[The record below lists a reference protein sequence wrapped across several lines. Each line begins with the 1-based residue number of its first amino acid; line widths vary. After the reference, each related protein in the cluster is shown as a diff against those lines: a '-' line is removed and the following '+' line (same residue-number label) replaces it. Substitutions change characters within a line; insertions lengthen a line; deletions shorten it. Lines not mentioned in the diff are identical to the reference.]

1 MHAAGTPKGRGT
13 AAGRHPIESA
23 AALLKELRPLALVQ
37 EVPGAMSATAGTADQ
52 QLQHCPRYTMH
63 NLVREIAADLLYSS
77 REQRLGS
84 YTAFIEF
91 ILVQGEALHSCRMGE
106 DQEAFIQLLSNE
118 QMNMAEVA
126 RVLLKLS
133 AEVVMV
139 PQTLRSCER
148 LADNLFACGMWQLAV
163 PLLHVVVRLQERA
176 LGPNCLLSCRTSLA
190 FQLMRV
196 GKVQEAEALGQKML
210 ALTEQAYGA
219 NNAQTLRAQ
228 LNLAEIEVCRG
239 EVQRAEALCREVLS
253 ACHEELGPGI
263 VLSAQLL
270 LGACL
275 CRRGALK
282 GAKEGIGQVCLLDL
296 AGVDERDYQIVF
308 ASRAHL
314 VCALR
319 RSGDLEA
326 AENMQ
331 RELLSAME
339 HAFGNQA
346 GNRLDVN
353 IAKVRLAAILA
364 VAGKLK
370 EASQCMRQALKR
382 RELLLGQLMP
392 GRIEDAHMRASLGA
406 MLARCADTELADI
419 MLRWAVGPY
428 ADELG
433 PAHPEALK
441 ARQKMAMVLQMCG
454 SWKKRSTQHA

>member
-1 MHAAGTPKGRGT
+1 MRAAGTPKGRGT
-13 AAGRHPIESA
+13 AASEDATKSA

-37 EVPGAMSATAGTADQ
+37 EVPGAVSGMAGTADQ
-52 QLQHCPRYTMH
+52 LARPCPRYIMH
-63 NLVREIAADLLYSS
+63 NLVREIASELLQSS
-77 REQRLGS
+77 REQRLGT

-91 ILVQGEALHSCRMGE
+91 MLAQGGALQSCRMDE
-106 DQEAFIQLLSNE
+106 DQAAFIQLLSKE

-133 AEVVMV
+133 AEVVVV

-163 PLLHVVVRLQERA
+163 PLLHVIVRLQEKA

-196 GKVQEAEALGQKML
+196 GKVHEAEALGQKML
-210 ALTEQAYGA
+210 ALTEQAYGS
-219 NNAQTLRAQ
+219 NDAQTLRAR

-253 ACHEELGPGI
+253 ACHEELGPGT

-275 CRRGALK
+275 CRRGALM
-282 GAKEGIGQVCLLDL
+282 GAKEGIGQYLLDL
-296 AGVDERDYQIVF
+296 AGVDEQDYQMVF

-331 RELLSAME
+331 RELLSAMK

-353 IAKVRLAAILA
+353 IAEVRLAAILA
-364 VAGKLK
+364 
-370 EASQCMRQALKR
+370 
-382 RELLLGQLMP
+382 
-392 GRIEDAHMRASLGA
+392 IEG
-406 MLARCADTELADI
+406 
-419 MLRWAVGPY
+419 
-428 ADELG
+428 
-433 PAHPEALK
+433 
-441 ARQKMAMVLQMCG
+441 
-454 SWKKRSTQHA
+454 